1 MNFSKISYL
10 LSFLE
15 FKLFLLT
22 LTTKTVSVH
31 TKIIISFQAFFL
43 IPLITINILK
53 LDVYSDVVKTDLFSV
68 PSASLSLCLQV
79 GNYKRAV
86 KRFDDGHRLCNDLMG
101 CLQERAKIEKSYG
114 DQLTTWS
121 KRWRQLIEKGTLCF
135 QFAYAL
141 FTQYDVCLVVIFV
154 CMFLH

>member
-1 MNFSKISYL
+1 MC
-10 LSFLE
+10 FLGE
-15 FKLFLLT
+15 FKLFLLP

-31 TKIIISFQAFFL
+31 TKIIISFQAIFL

>member
-43 IPLITINILK
+43 IPPITINILK

>member
-68 PSASLSLCLQV
+68 PSVSLSLCLQV